1 MTYNFNPTVFKKW
14 RASESSEFSRFY
26 AADIVNNK
34 ALVVYPIG
42 TTSYDPLIPLIDG
55 TCVEVVVQSNKEHF
69 ALSSLNEDST
79 ELEFYQVMQQAAIK
93 LLEISTNRLHKCMID
108 KY

>member
-14 RASESSEFSRFY
+14 RPSKSSEFNKFY
-26 AADIVNNK
+26 AADIVNNT
-34 ALVVYPIG
+34 ALTVCTVG
-42 TTSYDPLIPLIDG
+42 TSSYDPSIPLIDG
-55 TCVEVVVQSNKEHF
+55 TCVEVVVQSNKESF

-79 ELEFYQVMQQAAIK
+79 ELEFYQAMQQAAIK

-108 KY
+108 GC